1 MPLRRIL
8 LVRHGETDGESSIR
22 FHGSGD
28 VDLSALG
35 RAQMQQAARR
45 LGRERQDFYIA
56 SNLRRSWKGAEI
68 LAKGAPVRIEAD
80 FREIDFGRFEGKTRE
95 EIQAA
100 EPVAYEQWQS
110 GAEDFEYP
118 DGEARASFEA
128 RIRRGLERVL
138 AAPGH
143 SAVAVL
149 HKGVIRAIVRQLT
162 DETLEPGE
170 PGLGEGIW
178 LVREPD
184 GSWRRGRRSSDPPGL
199 VQAA

>member
-1 MPLRRIL
+1 MSLRRIL
-8 LVRHGETDGESSIR
+8 LVRHGETDGESSVR
-22 FHGSGD
+22 YHGSGD
-28 VDLSALG
+28 VDLSAEG
-35 RAQMQQAARR
+35 RRQMQRVARR
-45 LGRERQDFYIA
+45 LGHEREDLYLA
-56 SNLRRSWKGAEI
+56 SNLRRSWHGAAL

-110 GAEDFEYP
+110 GAEGFEYP
-118 DGEARASFEA
+118 DGEARADFEA
-128 RIRRGLERVL
+128 RIRSALERVL

-149 HKGVIRAIVRQLT
+149 HKGVIREIVRQLT
-162 DETLEPGE
+162 GSAPEQPEPE
-170 PGLGEGIW
+170 LGGSIW

-184 GSWRRGRRSSDPPGL
+184 GSWRRGLHSSDPPGL
-199 VQAA
+199 GQAA